1 MSGSSRS
8 RRKRKLEPISIEELA
23 GTTGMSGFCTFL
35 SRDSSV
41 PVPALDTLTER
52 STGEESS
59 ESNQSSAPV
68 YPAPVLTAATRPA
81 PVPDA
86 PIPPALGSS
95 APVPPARVSDAHIK
109 DAVVSSAPDLWTP
122 GPSLPPQGPKL
133 SAPLSPPP
141 AEAHEP
147 PALEPDAPE
156 SSAPDFIWRRRVR
169 IREAVTVQ
177 DGHSLAEQAVY
188 DAMYR
193 AGKPYQG
200 DSRILTIGLRTLA
213 ELSRMA
219 YSNCKANV
227 RSLVAKLAIDEG
239 QSFSYTDGRTYVIYS
254 FREILRRR
262 KAAGLTHVVRTRGV
276 AFVDPNTGNELS
288 QSSAPDSRAPESP
301 ASVPPAPAPTP
312 SAPPPTKT
320 SAPRN
325 VESSALEPRS
335 HIRNRQSLSNTPQSS
350 SADISVIVAALR
362 RYAPDVDDDAAA
374 TLWHACLQHAPEAT
388 IEELVHFIN
397 LKAGRPGIRLPL
409 GFLLTAVPKCFKGDS
424 YRQFR
429 AERQRSRAAQ
439 LSRDRMFAEEILK
452 SPDADEEQK
461 QWARDILGTP

>member
-1 MSGSSRS
+1 MP
-8 RRKRKLEPISIEELA
+8 EPPYLQ
-23 GTTGMSGFCTFL
+23 
-35 SRDSSV
+35 
-41 PVPALDTLTER
+41 
-52 STGEESS
+52 ES
-59 ESNQSSAPV
+59 
-68 YPAPVLTAATRPA
+68 PAPESG
-81 PVPDA
+81 
-86 PIPPALGSS
+86 AL
-95 APVPPARVSDAHIK
+95 
-109 DAVVSSAPDLWTP
+109 
-122 GPSLPPQGPKL
+122 
-133 SAPLSPPP
+133 
-141 AEAHEP
+141 
-147 PALEPDAPE
+147 E
-156 SSAPDFIWRRRVR
+156 SSAPDFVWPRRVR

-239 QSFSYTDGRTYVIYS
+239 ESFSYTDGRTYAIYS

-276 AFVDPNTGNELS
+276 AFVDPSTGKELTK
-288 QSSAPDSRAPESP
+288 SSAPVSSAPL
-301 ASVPPAPAPTP
+301 PPAPVPFP
-312 SAPPPTKT
+312 SAPPPPKT
-320 SAPRN
+320 GAPRN
-325 VESSALEPRS
+325 DQSSAPEPAA
-335 HIRNRQSLSNTPQSS
+335 HIRNRHFLSNTRQESS
-350 SADISVIVAALR
+350 SAIPLIVGALR

-374 TLWHACLQHAPEAT
+374 RLWHACLEHAPDAR
-388 IEELVHFIN
+388 IDELVHFIN
-397 LKAGRPGIRLPL
+397 LKAGRPGIRVPL
-409 GFLLTAVPKCFKGDS
+409 GFLLAAVPKCFKGDS

-429 AERQRSRAAQ
+429 AERERGREAQ

-461 QWARDILGTP
+461 QWAREVLGTA